1 MAGPCESFADKWRT
15 GESSADAEA
24 VASDNV
30 DQTLT
35 STGELMG
42 LKQVEADSETVRSL
56 AL

>member
-1 MAGPCESFADKWRT
+1 VAGSCESFTDKWRT
-15 GESSADAEA
+15 GESSADTET

-35 STGELMG
+35 STGELMR
-42 LKQVEADSETVRSL
+42 LKQVEADRKTVRSL